1 MIIRKFVQIGV
12 LILFAGLLLVSCKT
26 ADTAAPTA
34 TMTETIPPENTPIP
48 ATPTA
53 IPRTLTICI
62 GQEPTT
68 LYQYG
73 GSERS
78 MWSVLEAIYDGPF
91 DTRSFETQPVILEKL
106 PSFESGDVSY
116 QPVEVSAGSTIV
128 NAEGELVPLTNGT
141 LVFPAGC
148 HSTDCAVQWDGVSPL
163 QMDQM
168 VVRFKLLPG
177 ITWSDGTPLTAKDS
191 VFSYELAADND
202 TPVSKY
208 SIYRTQSYQMV
219 DDLSVEWVGKPGFLP
234 QRYETYFWSP
244 LPEHQL
250 SGMEPSE
257 LLTDPV
263 STRQPLGWGP
273 YVIQDWIAGE
283 KITLQKNPNYFRAS
297 EDLPKFD
304 NIQYLFT
311 GIHADNQIAGVL
323 EGKCDVVD
331 DTTDLVEQLEP
342 IIEESRKEKLDYY
355 IGQGPEFEQV
365 SFGIKPASY
374 DDGYNP
380 YAGERADFFS
390 DVRVRKAF
398 AYCMNRAW
406 AVTDILI
413 DESIVPASFLPP
425 THPLFLSDLEAIPF
439 DIEEGKRLLDEAGW
453 RDIDNDPATPRQ
465 AWGVPNVLD
474 GTPFVITYAT
484 TFATQRLE
492 VAKILVDSLNQCG
505 IQANLQSYNPGE
517 LFSPGPEGL
526 VFGRNF
532 DLAHFSWEN
541 GPTPSCSTLVTNQIP
556 AKENDWMGVNVIGY
570 SNPDLDKLC
579 QTASQTR
586 LEDTSQYNAV
596 YTDLQRMIAE
606 DLPFIPLYF
615 RLKMAMS
622 RPDFCGMEMDVTTRS
637 TLWNIEN
644 FDYGTNCTE

>member
-1 MIIRKFVQIGV
+1 MITRKFVQIGV

-26 ADTAAPTA
+26 ADTTAPTA
-34 TMTETIPPENTPIP
+34 TMTETTPPENTPIP

-53 IPRTLTICI
+53 IPRTLTICL

-68 LYQYG
+68 LYLYG
-73 GSERS
+73 GSDRS

-116 QPVEVSAGSTIV
+116 QPVEVSGGSTVV
-128 NAEGELVPLTNGT
+128 NAEGELVPLQNGT
-141 LVFPAGC
+141 QVLPAGC
-148 HSTDCAVQWDGVSPL
+148 HSAECAVQWDGVSPL

-191 VFSYELAADND
+191 VYSFELAADAD
-202 TPVSKY
+202 TPVSKH
-208 SIYRTQSYQMV
+208 SIYQTQSYQVV
-219 DDLSVEWVGKPGFLP
+219 DDLSVEWVGKPGFFP

-250 SGMEPSE
+250 SGLEPSE
-257 LLTDPV
+257 LLTDQI

-273 YVIQDWIAGE
+273 YIIQDWIAGE

-304 NIQYLFT
+304 SIQYLFT
-311 GIHADNQIAGVL
+311 GIHADNQIAAVL
-323 EGKCDVVD
+323 EGKCDLVD
-331 DTTDLVEQLEP
+331 DSTDLVEQLEP

-355 IGQGPEFEQV
+355 IGQGPEFEQL

-390 DVRVRKAF
+390 DLRVRKAF
-398 AYCMNRAW
+398 AYCMDRAW

-425 THPLFLSDLEAIPF
+425 THPLFLSDLEPIPF
-439 DIEEGKRLLDEAGW
+439 DVEEGKRLLDEAGW

-474 GTPFVITYAT
+474 GTPLVVTYAT
-484 TFATQRLE
+484 TFATQRVE
-492 VAKILVDSLNQCG
+492 VAEILIDSLNQCG

-517 LFSPGPEGL
+517 LFSPGPEGM

-541 GPTPSCSTLVTNQIP
+541 GSTPSCSTLETNQIP
-556 AKENDWMGVNVIGY
+556 AEGNDWMGVNVIGY

-579 QTASQTR
+579 QTASQTS
-586 LEDTSQYNAV
+586 LEDTGRYNAI
-596 YTDLQRMIAE
+596 YTDLQRMIADE
-606 DLPFIPLYF
+606 MPFIPLYF

-644 FDYGTNCTE
+644 FDYGTDCID